1 MMLPWSWLL
10 ARYSVSWSV
19 RIGKAAAVITA
30 WVLLGV
36 AAVLVVGNAVFVA
49 AETALVTVDRNLV
62 ESRAREGSVR
72 FGRVRGTLQRL
83 STYLS
88 GAQLGITVTSLAI
101 GFVAE
106 PSIAALL
113 RGPLEALGLDADVVD
128 VAAVAL
134 ALLLATAVQMV
145 FGELVPKNIALSR
158 PVGSVVWVIIPLLVF
173 TKLTRP
179 LIAVLNGSANQL
191 LRLVGVEPVE
201 ELRSARTPDELA
213 SVARRAGVQ
222 GALGSETAALM
233 ERSLTFGAK
242 TAADVM
248 TPRTRVRTVSASA
261 SVVTVIEATRDTGH
275 SRFPVIGDSVDD
287 IRGVIHVK
295 QAVTVSELDRA
306 TTRIG
311 EVMTAPVLV
320 PPSIALDP
328 LLDRLQQ
335 RGLQLAVVVD
345 EYGGTAG
352 IVTFEDLVEELVG
365 DVVDEHDSPAPGIW
379 RQPDESWL
387 VSGLLRPDE
396 IQAAIGLELPTG
408 RADYETVAGLIL
420 QLLRRIPEVGDQV
433 DVPGATL
440 TVDQLD
446 GRRIDRIQVTLH
458 PDNIDGSVADGS
470 IAHRTGGEETVS

>member
-1 MMLPWSWLL
+1 MLPGSWLR
-10 ARYSVSWSV
+10 ARSSVSWPI
-19 RIGKAAAVITA
+19 RIGEAVVVITA
-30 WVLLGV
+30 WVLLGI
-36 AAVLVVGNAVFVA
+36 AAVLVVGNALFVA

-62 ESRAREGSVR
+62 EARAREGSVR
-72 FGRVRGTLQRL
+72 FGRVRSTLQRL

-101 GFVAE
+101 GLVAE
-106 PSIAALL
+106 PSIATLL
-113 RGPLEALGLDADVVD
+113 RGPLEAVGLDADVIE
-128 VAAVAL
+128 VASVAL

-158 PVGSVVWVIIPLLVF
+158 PVGSVAWVVIPLIVF

-179 LIAVLNGSANQL
+179 LIALLNGSANQL
-191 LRLVGVEPVE
+191 LRLLGVEPVE

-213 SVARRAGVQ
+213 SVVRRAGVQ
-222 GALGSETAALM
+222 GALGSDTAVLM
-233 ERSLTFGAK
+233 ERSLIFGAM

-248 TPRTRVRTVSASA
+248 TPRTRVQTVSASA
-261 SVVTVIEATRDTGH
+261 PVATVIEATRDTGH

-287 IRGVIHVK
+287 IRGVVHVK
-295 QAVTVSELDRA
+295 QAVAVPEVDRTA
-306 TTRIG
+306 TRIR

-328 LLDRLQQ
+328 LLDQLQQ

-352 IVTFEDLVEELVG
+352 IVTFEDLVEELIG
-365 DVVDEHDSPAPGIW
+365 DVVDEHDSPASGIW
-379 RQPDESWL
+379 PQPDGSWL

-396 IQAAIGLELPTG
+396 IQAATGLELPAG

-420 QLLRRIPEVGDQV
+420 QLLRRIPDVGDQV

-440 TVDQLD
+440 RVDRLD
-446 GRRIDRIQVTLH
+446 GRRIAWVQVRSH
-458 PDNIDGSVADGS
+458 RDNIDAGAADDSNG
-470 IAHRTGGEETVS
+470 HRTGGEEALS